1 MSEDFFH
8 LNAKE
13 QEEALQ
19 VAASA
24 SGRPPRLLEKDIW
37 VVWALSILFE
47 SQLGSHL
54 VFKGGT
60 ALSKAY
66 RVIRRFSEDVD
77 LTYDIRALA
86 PQLVGNLQVGLDVI
100 PPSRSQ
106 EKKWTDAI
114 RKELLPA
121 WIRDQAYPIVQ
132 TALEGLEAA
141 TCRFTNECIF
151 IDYKPVVA
159 ASSYVLPRVMLEFG
173 ARSTGEPA
181 KVHEI
186 RCDIEEHIPDVS
198 FPAARPRVMELARI
212 FWEKATAI
220 HVYCAQGGV
229 GLHNRF
235 SRHLHDL
242 MRLEEA
248 GFIDQAMQARDIA
261 EAVALHKSSF
271 FIEKDIAG
279 NRIDYASA
287 VRGALCLVPEG
298 QAREAL
304 RTDYQRMMDDGLLM
318 EDAKPFDHLI
328 EVCGKIQAQANST
341 LAYRKQSAPSTEQ

>member
-1 MSEDFFH
+1 MPESFFH
-8 LNAKE
+8 LTIKE

-24 SGRPPRLLEKDIW
+24 SGRPPHLLEKDIW
-37 VVWALSILFE
+37 VVWALSVLFE
-47 SQLGSHL
+47 SQLGPHL
-54 VFKGGT
+54 AFKGGT

-86 PQLVGNLQVGLDVI
+86 PQFTGNLPAGIDVI

-121 WIRDQAYPIVQ
+121 WIRDQAYPIIQ
-132 TALEGLEAA
+132 KGLEGFE
-141 TCRFTNECIF
+141 TVTSRFTNECIF
-151 IDYKPVVA
+151 IEYKPVTA
-159 ASSYVLPRVMLEFG
+159 ASSYALPRVMLEFG

-181 KVHEI
+181 NVHEI
-186 RCDIEEHIPDVS
+186 RCDIEEHIPGVL
-198 FPAARPRVMELARI
+198 FPVARPRVMELARI

-220 HVYCAQGGV
+220 HVYCAQGGA
-229 GLHNRF
+229 GLHDRF

-242 MRLEEA
+242 MRLEET
-248 GFIDQAMQARDIA
+248 GFTDHAIQARDIA

-271 FIEKDIAG
+271 FIEKDSAG
-279 NRIDYASA
+279 NRIDYIAA
-287 VRGALCLVPEG
+287 VCGGLCLVPEE
-298 QAREAL
+298 QAKEAL
-304 RTDYQRMMDDGLLM
+304 RTDYKRMVDDGLLM
-318 EDAKPFDHLI
+318 EDAEPFDHLI
-328 EVCGKIQAQANST
+328 EACGKIQVKANSI
-341 LAYRKQSAPSTEQ
+341 LHPEESQRRS